1 MAQPANNK
9 DGKAKP
15 TKKVAQKVTSKAHSS
30 VEGFVEF
37 IRTQG
42 VVGLAIGFMMGT
54 QAQLLIKQFTASF
67 VDPVLQLL
75 FGGSKVLSERTLY
88 IQINSHSATF
98 FWGAFVYSVINFVII
113 AGVVYLAFKW
123 LRLDKLDKKKG

>member
-1 MAQPANNK
+1 MAQPAKNK
-9 DGKAKP
+9 GGKAKP
-15 TKKVAQKVTSKAHSS
+15 VKKVTRKVTTKAQSS

-75 FGGSKVLSERTLY
+75 FGGSKVLSDRTLY
-88 IQINSHSATF
+88 VQINSHSAKF

-113 AGVVYLAFKW
+113 AAVVYLVFKW
-123 LRLDKLDKKKG
+123 LRLDKLDKKKS

>member
-1 MAQPANNK
+1 MAEPAKNK
-9 DGKAKP
+9 GGKTKP
-15 TKKVAQKVTSKAHSS
+15 VKKVTRKVTSKAQSS
-30 VEGFVEF
+30 VHGFVDF

-54 QAQLLIKQFTASF
+54 QAQLLIKQFTESIIN
-67 VDPVLQLL
+67 PTIQLI
-75 FGGSKVLSERTLY
+75 FGGKTPLVNRTVY

-98 FWGAFVYSVINFVII
+98 NWGALVYAVINFMII
-113 AGVVYLAFKW
+113 AAVIYLVFKW